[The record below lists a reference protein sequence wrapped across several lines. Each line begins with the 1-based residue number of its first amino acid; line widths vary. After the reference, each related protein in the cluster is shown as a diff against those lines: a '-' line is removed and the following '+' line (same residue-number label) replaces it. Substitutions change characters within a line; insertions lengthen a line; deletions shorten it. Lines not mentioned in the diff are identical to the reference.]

1 MNTGIM
7 IADVIQAGK
16 FKPVMASAKDW
27 ASVMQ
32 QFKNECQAVVGSPTE
47 EKPVINEAPDQ
58 SQQASR
64 MRWMF
69 LSGKDRAVR
78 VIKL

>member
-7 IADVIQAGK
+7 IADVIKAGK
-16 FKPVMASAKDW
+16 FKPVKASARDW
-27 ASVMQ
+27 TSAMQ
-32 QFKNECQAVVGSPTE
+32 QFKNECQAAIGSPVE
-47 EKPVINEAPDQ
+47 EKPASDAAPEQ